1 MKVNER
7 IKREDQIHTQDYISQ
22 CVVFTLLIS
31 IGPKKQDITEIKA
44 RLSSAKSKSKHSE
57 MIERMNL
64 AYSRIM
70 IVDSRSV
77 GIDVEEEKQIDS
89 QFQLMMKIERDIESN
104 THGTIIE
111 DNMSEGTY
119 TSPHKKRDAFDL
131 LLFAARRIFM
141 RRRGLYSVNDQF
153 QDPYLALFTVNP
165 KGGKKNMLIQ
175 LEFLNTLLMVSRDEK
190 EKQVNGDGSVHSN
203 TDQRALQIGKEL
215 VSQMITEMNRISSKR
230 TGRSDESTLFS
241 TINGV
246 PASDIGRL
254 VNDSKEHFTRA
265 ISLYYSSEND
275 YDKAVEWC
283 NLLIEIMK
291 TSQQCSC
298 LYKNGNDVDT
308 ERDRSDRVISGIMS
322 TKALSL
328 SMTNSHGAAL
338 KTAREAWEKYG
349 LEVGNLVTLFHCSV
363 HYEAFSDSEECKG
376 TFDNSFLELDN
387 AISNFFSLSKIT
399 KTNESSQEKLL
410 QSFPVMCN
418 TALQIE
424 KSKTGP
430 LLLGIQR
437 RYIDLFVT
445 FVHEKISTSSSSIA
459 WNEKQG
465 LVIPGENNLFSI
477 LCSYLGNIDSI
488 LTSSGLLFR
497 QEWYLTQLKSL
508 QSTIDNVL
516 RLLIALRDQ
525 QDKESSNG
533 QDSLLKF
540 AESFKE
546 DQSPSLDNEPVLL
559 FERNLASQLIGSSAS
574 CLWTG
579 KLFMVHHHLNNSSF
593 SNKFSHYKQKSIR

>member
-1 MKVNER
+1 MWVVCQALQLKVNKR
-7 IKREDQIHTQDYISQ
+7 IHEDQFYILDYVSQ
-22 CVVFTLLIS
+22 CIIFTCLIS
-31 IGPKKQDITEIKA
+31 IGPKKQDVTEIKG

-57 MIERMNL
+57 MMERMNL

-70 IVDSRSV
+70 IVDNRSV

-89 QFQLMMKIERDIESN
+89 QFQFMMKLVRDIESN
-104 THGTIIE
+104 AHGTII
-111 DNMSEGTY
+111 DDQMSVDTY
-119 TSPHKKRDAFDL
+119 ASPHKQRDAFDL

-141 RRRGLYSVNDQF
+141 RRRELYSVNDQL
-153 QDPYLALFTVNP
+153 QDPYLALFTVYP
-165 KGGKKNMLIQ
+165 KGGKKHMLIQ

-190 EKQVNGDGSVHSN
+190 GKQANGDGSVHSN
-203 TDQRALQIGKEL
+203 TDQRALEIGKEL

-241 TINGV
+241 TNNGV
-246 PASDIGRL
+246 PTSDIGRL
-254 VNDSKEHFTRA
+254 INDSKEHFTRA
-265 ISLYYSSEND
+265 ISLYYSSESY

-291 TSQQCSC
+291 TSQQCSY
-298 LYKNGNDVDT
+298 LHKNGNDADM

-349 LEVGNLVTLFHCSV
+349 AEVGNLVTLFHCSV

-387 AISNFFSLSKIT
+387 AISNFLSLSKIT

-418 TALQIE
+418 TAMQIE

-437 RYIDLFVT
+437 RYIDLFVS
-445 FVHEKISTSSSSIA
+445 FADEKISTLPTSIA
-459 WNEKQG
+459 WNEKQSF
-465 LVIPGENNLFSI
+465 VIPGENNLFSI

-488 LTSSGLLFR
+488 LTSSGLQFS

-508 QSTIDNVL
+508 QSTFDNVL
-516 RLLIALRDQ
+516 RLLIALRD

-579 KLFMVHHHLNNSSF
+579 KLFTVQRST
-593 SNKFSHYKQKSIR
+593 